1 MAMTKKQWI
10 EVDKKLPSN
19 GEHVLLRFTVDG
31 RNRVVEGYKVSDDS
45 WFNCWSTELITAAPV
60 THWMTLPESLLEE
73 VKQI

>member
-31 RNRVVEGYKVSDDS
+31 RNRVVEGYKVSDGS
-45 WFNCWSTELITAAPV
+45 YFNYWSTELITAAPV
-60 THWMTLPESLLEE
+60 THWMALPESLLEE
-73 VKQI
+73 VTQI